1 MAGLSFDDL
10 IPVGKGAANQTATS
24 GGLRFDDLIPATRVS
39 QGFSAAAEQAPRPQL
54 QAALDRQVQAQST
67 GGARGDGGMLEK
79 IGAGVRGVADAAT
92 MGYNDELLAGIG
104 TGFGLLG
111 DYGKELARQR
121 AIDAYDAQNIPVA
134 RVAGQ
139 VAGGV
144 GAAMAAAPAG
154 LTTAGLAAGRGLA
167 ARAGLAAGEGAAY
180 GALYGA
186 GSADG
191 DGTDRV
197 LGAVQGGAL
206 GAATGGAIPVLTS
219 GARALGKPVVDAVRA
234 RVNPEGYAAQK
245 VAGRFASDGRTMDQ
259 AAARIE
265 RAAQGGQS
273 MSLADVGG
281 ENARGLLRTAVN
293 VPGPGRQAAK
303 SKATLSAMAQG
314 DRLKALVGEAFGD
327 PDGAYQAA
335 KATVMDARS
344 TAATPYYERAYKQPV
359 PYTFDLEKILDTPA
373 GRAALA
379 TAKTNS
385 LNRREPWA
393 QWFASIDDTG
403 KIIDKRRVPDTRAL
417 DETQRVL
424 GNMVEAAKTPAD
436 GSPFA
441 KAKDTPQSIALRTV
455 HQDLLAEMDKANP
468 SFARAREVGLSN
480 IQADEALE
488 FGRNALNTD
497 ARVNARKMG
506 AATSYGRD
514 VPLTEGQRE
523 LARFGL
529 AEAIRQK
536 IDEAGMTHNAILK
549 FFSTRE
555 QVARIRPFFKS
566 DGDWK
571 AFRSSIIN
579 EARKRQTYNA
589 MTGNST
595 TARQLADMQEAG
607 GLGTAVDIGG
617 KLASGGVASAALSAL
632 QAGIRRVGGLT
643 PQVADNISRQLM
655 TRDPVQVRGILQ
667 QIQQIERA
675 QISAD
680 RKAVALRQLL
690 TNFVAGT
697 EGREVGR
704 PATEMQGRIQTR
716 LAAP

>member
-1 MAGLSFDDL
+1 MAG
-10 IPVGKGAANQTATS
+10 PWEKYQTQP
-24 GGLRFDDLIPATRVS
+24 PATVAASGPWTKYQAQPENRIE
-39 QGFSAAAEQAPRPQL
+39 QGFSAAAEQPARPQL
-54 QAALDRQVQAQST
+54 QAALDRSAQGYQT

-92 MGYNDELLAGIG
+92 MGYNDEILAGVG

-121 AIDAYDAQNIPVA
+121 AIDSYDSQNIPVA
-134 RVAGQ
+134 RIAGQ

-180 GALYGA
+180 GAAYGA
-186 GSADG
+186 GSANG
-191 DGTDRV
+191 DGVDR
-197 LGAVQGGAL
+197 LTGAVNGGVAGGLIGGSVPVAL
-206 GAATGGAIPVLTS
+206 SAARLAT
-219 GARALGKPVVDAVRA
+219 KPIADAVRA

-245 VAGRFASDGRTMDQ
+245 VADRFASDGRTMDQ
-259 AAARIE
+259 AASRIE

-273 MSLADVGG
+273 MALADVGG

-303 SKATLSAMAQG
+303 SKAALSAMAQG
-314 DRLKALVGEAFGD
+314 ERLKKAVGEALNAPEGL
-327 PDGAYQAA
+327 YQAA

-344 TAATPYYERAYKQPV
+344 SAATPYFEAAYKQPV
-359 PYTFDLEKILDTPA
+359 PYTRRLEEILDTPA
-373 GRAALA
+373 GRSALA

-417 DETQRVL
+417 DEAQRQL
-424 GNMVEAAKTPAD
+424 GEMVEAAKKAPD

-441 KAKDTPQSIALRTV
+441 KAKDTPQSIALRSV
-455 HQDLLAEMDKANP
+455 HQDLLDEMDRANP
-468 SFARAREVGLSN
+468 AFAKARSVGLSN

-488 FGRNALNTD
+488 FGRNALNSD
-497 ARVNARKMG
+497 ARINARKMG
-506 AATSYGRD
+506 AATAYGRD
-514 VPLTEGQRE
+514 KPFNDGQRE
-523 LARFGL
+523 LARAGL
-529 AEAIRQK
+529 ADAIFK
-536 IDEAGMTHNAILK
+536 EVDSAGPTHNALLK

-555 QVARIRPFFKS
+555 KVARIRPFFPSEESWKS
-566 DGDWK
+566 
-571 AFRSSIIN
+571 FRAQMLN
-579 EARKRQTYNA
+579 EARKRKTYNS

-595 TARQLADMQEAG
+595 TASQLADMQEAG
-607 GLGTAVDIGG
+607 GLGTAVDIGS
-617 KLASGGVASAALSAL
+617 KLASGGVMSAAVGAL
-632 QAGIRRVGGLT
+632 QAGIRRIGGLT

-655 TRDPVQVRGILQ
+655 TRDPAQVRGILQ
-667 QIQQIERA
+667 RIQQIERA

-690 TNFVAGT
+690 TNFAGAQS
-697 EGREVGR
+697 GRELAPR
-704 PATEMQGRIQTR
+704 PNSLPAQQYR
-716 LAAP
+716 

>member
-1 MAGLSFDDL
+1 MDELSFDDL
-10 IPVGKGAANQTATS
+10 IPQSGASPANGS
-24 GGLRFDDLIPATRVS
+24 LSFDDLIPPQRVA
-39 QGFSAAAEQAPRPQL
+39 QAHDAAASMPQRPAL
-54 QAALDRQVQAQST
+54 QAAMGRRVDGMST
-67 GGARGDGGMLEK
+67 GSARGDNGMLETV
-79 IGAGVRGVADAAT
+79 GAGIRGLADAALV
-92 MGYNDELLAGIG
+92 GRNDEVLAGIG

-111 DYGKELARQR
+111 DYGKELQRQR
-121 AIDAYDAQNIPVA
+121 AIDAYDAEHHPWS
-134 RVAGQ
+134 RMGGQ

-144 GAAMAAAPAG
+144 GLAAAAAPAG
-154 LTTAGLAAGRGLA
+154 LTTAGMAAGRGLL
-167 ARAGLAAGEGAAY
+167 ARAGLAAGEGAMYGAAY
-180 GALYGA
+180 GSGA
-186 GSADG
+186 AEG
-191 DGTDRV
+191 DGVDR
-197 LGAVQGGAL
+197 LIGAAEGAMYGG
-206 GAATGGAIPVLTS
+206 ATGGAIPIAAAGLRTV
-219 GARALGKPVVDAVRA
+219 AKPAADAVRA
-234 RVNPEGYAAQK
+234 RINPEGYASQK
-245 VAGRFASDGRTMDQ
+245 VVERFASDGRTMDQ
-259 AAARIE
+259 AAQRIS
-265 RAAQGGQS
+265 RAADGGQS
-273 MSLADVGG
+273 MALADVGG

-303 SKATLSAMAQG
+303 AKATLSAMAQG
-314 DRLKALVGEAFGD
+314 DRLKALVGEAFGN

-344 TAATPYYERAYKQPV
+344 TAATPYYTHAYKQPI

-373 GRAALA
+373 GRSALA
-379 TAKTNS
+379 TARTNS

-424 GNMVEAAKTPAD
+424 GDMVEAAKKPAD

-455 HQDLLAEMDKANP
+455 HKDLLAEMDKANP
-468 SFARAREVGLSN
+468 SFAKARSVGLSN

-514 VPLTEGQRE
+514 VPLSEGERE

-536 IDEAGMTHNAILK
+536 IDDAGLTHNGILK

-571 AFRSSIIN
+571 SFRASIIN

-607 GLGTAVDIGG
+607 GLKEAVSIGG
-617 KLASGGVASAALSAL
+617 QVASGSYMTAAASAIG
-632 QAGIRRVGGLT
+632 AGLRRLGGLT

-655 TRDPVQVRGILQ
+655 TRDPTQVQNILAQVRR
-667 QIQQIERA
+667 IEQA

-690 TNFVAGT
+690 TNFAAGV
-697 EGREVGR
+697 EGREAGR
-704 PATEMQGRIQTR
+704 PPNAMPVQTR
-716 LAAP
+716 TMLAGQR

>member
-1 MAGLSFDDL
+1 MAG
-10 IPVGKGAANQTATS
+10 PWEKYQAQAQVGAQAPAAPGPWTKYAAN
-24 GGLRFDDLIPATRVS
+24 RVE
-39 QGFSAAAEQAPRPQL
+39 QGFEAAASVPERPGL
-54 QAALDRQVQAQST
+54 QAALGRSVQSQQT

-79 IGAGVRGVADAAT
+79 VGAGVRGAADALT
-92 MGYNDELLAGIG
+92 FGYNDELLAGLG

-121 AIDAYDAQNIPVA
+121 AIDAYDSQNIPVA

-144 GAAMAAAPAG
+144 GAAMAAAPAR

-180 GALYGA
+180 GSLYGA
-186 GSADG
+186 GSAQG

-197 LGAVQGGAL
+197 MGAVQGGAL
-206 GAATGGAIPVLTS
+206 GAATGGAIPILTA
-219 GARALGKPVVDAVRA
+219 GARVVGKPIADAARA
-234 RVNPEGYAAQK
+234 RINPEGYAAQK
-245 VAGRFASDGRTMDQ
+245 VADRFASDGRTMDQ
-259 AAARIE
+259 AAQRIS

-273 MSLADVGG
+273 MALADVGG

-303 SKATLSAMAQG
+303 SKAALSAMAQG
-314 DRLKALVGEAFGD
+314 DRLKALVGEAFGN

-344 TAATPYYERAYKQPV
+344 TAATPYYEHAYKQPI

-514 VPLTEGQRE
+514 VPLSEGQRE
-523 LARFGL
+523 LARYGL

-536 IDEAGMTHNAILK
+536 IDEAGLTHNGILK

-566 DGDWK
+566 ESDWK
-571 AFRSSIIN
+571 SFRSSIIN

-607 GLGTAVDIGG
+607 GLKEAAAIGG
-617 KLASGGVASAALSAL
+617 QVASGSYMTAAASAIG
-632 QAGIRRVGGLT
+632 AGLRRLGGLT

-655 TRDPVQVRGILQ
+655 TRDPAQVRGILQ

-675 QISAD
+675 QISAGQ
-680 RKAVALRQLL
+680 KAVALRQLL
-690 TNFVAGT
+690 TNFAAGA
-697 EGREVGR
+697 EGREAGR
-704 PATEMQGRIQTR
+704 PATAMPAQTR
-716 LAAP
+716 TMLAAP